1 MKLPRP
7 VTVFLSVA
15 LGAISLF
22 AALEAAAGPP
32 PLSASSP
39 LRIGIRGGDTASRKA
54 AVISQW
60 REHLAWALDLPEAGW
75 DVVVFSKDAASAAR
89 FAAEV
94 RAQRLSSFISIELL
108 AENWGD
114 EVVPFLT
121 YLESRYES
129 FPPLVV
135 FLHGAPFVHAL
146 YLMDTLAC
154 VNPRFDGFYSVNGL
168 HMSNRGVLAGPGRED
183 DLWGLFRARANVEW
197 AAANVSFS
205 LPLLESTDFY
215 ASAQFVVS
223 RGAVQRRPKAFWE
236 ALLRVALNTRS
247 GFPSVSKAS
256 WEETE
261 RKGKMIAYFM
271 EVVWHEL
278 FGNPRRQVPLCRG
291 DLRRARR
298 RNGAAAERVLPEP
311 GARGLLRH
319 AHVAC
324 DFQVVGRR
332 DIHEARRSRAG
343 MVGSYLPSR
352 CQTTRGGADCE
363 TISPWTRPGAAG
375 HFSVSRIARIFSAT
389 AVACS

>member
-1 MKLPRP
+1 MLLPRT
-7 VTVFLSVA
+7 VTVCIAVA
-15 LGAISLF
+15 LAPIALF
-22 AALEAAAGPP
+22 AALEAAAGPS

-39 LRIGIRGGDTASRKA
+39 LRIGIRGGDTASAPLVLAQLRKA

-60 REHLAWALDLPEAGW
+60 REHLEWALDLPEAGW

-94 RAQRLSSFISIELL
+94 RAQRLSSFISIESL

-114 EVVPFLT
+114 EVVPYLT
-121 YLESRYES
+121 YLVSRYES

-135 FLHGAPFVHAL
+135 FLHGAPSVHAL

-183 DLWGLFRARANVEW
+183 DLWGLFRARANAEW

-205 LPLLESTDFY
+205 LPLLETADFY

-278 FGNPRRQVPLCRG
+278 FGNPRRAKFLSVEDICG
-291 DLRRARR
+291 
-298 RNGAAAERVLPEP
+298 EP
-311 GARGLLRH
+311 GDATAPLLS
-319 AHVAC
+319 AC
-324 DFQVVGRR
+324 CQSPER
-332 DIHEARRSRAG
+332 EAFYGMLTSPVISKSWAGETFTKRAG
-343 MVGSYLPSR
+343 HG
-352 CQTTRGGADCE
+352 QG
-363 TISPWTRPGAAG
+363 W
-375 HFSVSRIARIFSAT
+375 
-389 AVACS
+389 